1 MTGLVGNFV
10 RNTLSL
16 TMNNGARENG
26 TILYGTI
33 LYGGLG
39 SLRGYLVPAHRD
51 MGQVDT
57 M

>member
-39 SLRGYLVPAHRD
+39 GLRKIPRV
-51 MGQVDT
+51 
-57 M
+57 